1 MSAIVWILL
10 AVLICVITSVVW
22 IYYPWIYYPKHRR
35 TEWGDQI
42 APPDGWNYRN
52 GNHLALTR
60 SGEQISG
67 TWVKAPRTLSRWQN
81 EYFKPNSW
89 RNVEQVGQHE
99 YSKRPES
106 YYA

>member
-22 IYYPWIYYPKHRR
+22 IYYHLYYPWIYYPKHRR

-42 APPDGWNYRN
+42 APSDGWNYRN

-67 TWVKAPRTLSRWQN
+67 TWVKAPGQN
-81 EYFKPNSW
+81 EYFKPDSW